1 MRSIPCWK
9 EIPLEKKIK
18 EVNKSVDERKKKNC
32 LQVLRKRSEDG
43 QKE

>member
-18 EVNKSVDERKKKNC
+18 EVNKSVDEKRNKNKKQ
-32 LQVLRKRSEDG
+32 LFTG
-43 QKE
+43 P